1 MEVVR
6 MKQKCEKCGKD
17 AIFFDVNLQLWLCEE
32 CVNKEYKSLDLE
44 EFKQKNGED
53 KYNEELNNILI
64 AMEKLCNS
72 IRESN
77 TKKIERQFKSTPYSR
92 DLNELLSSIT
102 RERLSKIAEALDI
115 KRVYKYKKQELKEL
129 ILESYEKLILD
140 KLQLLDEK
148 ALKALKKYYK
158 NNGERIFNNISDE
171 DGIYIDYFA
180 DIGAIFPTEN
190 NEGKKIFIMPTITE
204 EIVKKLDDFQVR
216 RKIKNNTKIIS
227 LYRGMVRAYGLLE
240 EYQIIQFVK
249 QYLNEEYDHEY
260 LVNILRESSKY
271 SDDYI
276 VEGIFVFNSN
286 IDNYVNL
293 YNEIN
298 RKMKNKDYRK
308 FSESELLS
316 LAKSNWE
323 VNNSYAKDFKRRFL
337 NYFIMSEEEVD
348 EFLKFLYA
356 IVQEKSLEEILNE
369 IKEMIQEEEAK
380 EIGLDIIEKYVVNVP
395 IWSKKGRSMK
405 EVKIK

>member
-1 MEVVR
+1 

-102 RERLSKIAEALDI
+102 RERLSKIAEALSI

-190 NEGKKIFIMPTITE
+190 NEGKKIFIMPTVTE

-380 EIGLDIIEKYVVNVP
+380 EIGVDIIEKYVVNVP

>member
-1 MEVVR
+1 

-32 CVNKEYKSLDLE
+32 CINKEYKSLDLE

-102 RERLSKIAEALDI
+102 RERLSKIAEALSI

-380 EIGLDIIEKYVVNVP
+380 EIGVDIIEKYVVNVP

>member
-1 MEVVR
+1 

-32 CVNKEYKSLDLE
+32 CINKEYKSLDLE

-216 RKIKNNTKIIS
+216 RKIKNNTKIIN

-337 NYFIMSEEEVD
+337 NYFVMSEEEID

-380 EIGLDIIEKYVVNVP
+380 EIGVDIIEKYVVNVP

>member
-1 MEVVR
+1 

-32 CVNKEYKSLDLE
+32 CINKEYKSLDLE

-102 RERLSKIAEALDI
+102 RERLSKIAEALSI

-140 KLQLLDEK
+140 KLKLLDEK

-227 LYRGMVRAYGLLE
+227 LYKGMVRAYGLLE

-271 SDDYI
+271 SDDYV

-323 VNNSYAKDFKRRFL
+323 INNSYAKDFKRRFL
-337 NYFIMSEEEVD
+337 NYFVMSEEEID

-380 EIGLDIIEKYVVNVP
+380 EIGVDIIEKYVVNVP

>member
-1 MEVVR
+1 

-337 NYFIMSEEEVD
+337 NYFIMSEEEID

>member
-1 MEVVR
+1 

-356 IVQEKSLEEILNE
+356 IVQEKSLEEILSE

-380 EIGLDIIEKYVVNVP
+380 EIGVDIIEKYVVNVP

>member
-1 MEVVR
+1 

-380 EIGLDIIEKYVVNVP
+380 EIGVDIIEKYVVNVP
-395 IWSKKGRSMK
+395 IWSKKG
-405 EVKIK
+405 EIQ

>member
-1 MEVVR
+1 

-44 EFKQKNGED
+44 EFREKNGED

-92 DLNELLSSIT
+92 DLNEILSAIT
-102 RERLSKIAEALDI
+102 RERLSKIAEALSI

-190 NEGKKIFIMPTITE
+190 NEGKKIFIMPTVTE
-204 EIVKKLDDFQVR
+204 EIVKNLDDFQVR
-216 RKIKNNTKIIS
+216 RKIKNNTKIIN
-227 LYRGMVRAYGLLE
+227 LYKGMVRAYGLLE

-249 QYLNEEYDHEY
+249 QYLDEEYNHEY
-260 LVNILRESSKY
+260 LTNILRESSKY

-316 LAKSNWE
+316 LSKSNWE

-337 NYFIMSEEEVD
+337 NYFVMSEEEVD

-356 IVQEKSLEEILNE
+356 IAQEKSLEEILNE

-380 EIGLDIIEKYVVNVP
+380 EIGVDIIEKYVVNVP

-405 EVKIK
+405 EFKIK

>member
-1 MEVVR
+1 

-380 EIGLDIIEKYVVNVP
+380 EIGVDIIEKYVVNVP

>member
-1 MEVVR
+1 

-298 RKMKNKDYRK
+298 IKMKNKDYRK

-380 EIGLDIIEKYVVNVP
+380 EIGVDIIEKYVVNVP

>member
-1 MEVVR
+1 

-369 IKEMIQEEEAK
+369 IKEMIQEEDAK

>member
-1 MEVVR
+1 

-32 CVNKEYKSLDLE
+32 CINKEYKSLDLE

-102 RERLSKIAEALDI
+102 RERLSKIAEALSI

-180 DIGAIFPTEN
+180 NIGAIFPTEN

-227 LYRGMVRAYGLLE
+227 LYKGMVRAYGLLE

-271 SDDYI
+271 SDDYV

-323 VNNSYAKDFKRRFL
+323 INNSYAKDFKRRFL
-337 NYFIMSEEEVD
+337 NYFVMSEEEID

-380 EIGLDIIEKYVVNVP
+380 EIGVDIIEKYVVNVP

>member
-1 MEVVR
+1 

-44 EFKQKNGED
+44 EFREKNGED

-92 DLNELLSSIT
+92 DLNEILSAIT
-102 RERLSKIAEALDI
+102 RERLSKIAEALSI

-148 ALKALKKYYK
+148 ALKALRKYSK

-190 NEGKKIFIMPTITE
+190 NEGKKIFIMPTVTE
-204 EIVKKLDDFQVR
+204 EIVKNLDDFQVR
-216 RKIKNNTKIIS
+216 RKIKNNTKIIN
-227 LYRGMVRAYGLLE
+227 LYKGMVRAYGLLE

-249 QYLNEEYDHEY
+249 QYLDEEYNHEY
-260 LVNILRESSKY
+260 LTNILRESSKY

-276 VEGIFVFNSN
+276 VEGVFVFNSN

-316 LAKSNWE
+316 LSKSNWE

-337 NYFIMSEEEVD
+337 KYFVMSEEEVD

-356 IVQEKSLEEILNE
+356 IAQEKSLEEILNE

-380 EIGLDIIEKYVVNVP
+380 EIGVDIIEKYVVNVP

-405 EVKIK
+405 EFKIK

>member
-1 MEVVR
+1 

-271 SDDYI
+271 SGDYI

-337 NYFIMSEEEVD
+337 NYFIMSEEEID

-380 EIGLDIIEKYVVNVP
+380 EIGVDIIEKYVVNVP

>member
-1 MEVVR
+1 

-44 EFKQKNGED
+44 EFREKNGED

-92 DLNELLSSIT
+92 DLNEILSAIT
-102 RERLSKIAEALDI
+102 RERLSKIAEALSI

-148 ALKALKKYYK
+148 ALKALRKYSK

-190 NEGKKIFIMPTITE
+190 NEGKKIFIMPTVTE
-204 EIVKKLDDFQVR
+204 EIVKNLDDFQVR
-216 RKIKNNTKIIS
+216 RKIKNNTKIIN
-227 LYRGMVRAYGLLE
+227 LYKGMVRAYGLLE

-249 QYLNEEYDHEY
+249 QYLDEEYNHEY
-260 LVNILRESSKY
+260 LTNILRESSKY

-276 VEGIFVFNSN
+276 VEGVFVFNSN

-298 RKMKNKDYRK
+298 RKMKNRDYRK

-316 LAKSNWE
+316 LSKSNWE

-337 NYFIMSEEEVD
+337 NYFVMSEEEVD

-356 IVQEKSLEEILNE
+356 IAQEKSLEEILNE

-380 EIGLDIIEKYVVNVP
+380 EIGVDIIEKYVVNVP

-405 EVKIK
+405 EFKIK

>member
-1 MEVVR
+1 

>member
-1 MEVVR
+1 

-44 EFKQKNGED
+44 EFREKNGED

-92 DLNELLSSIT
+92 DLNEILSAIT
-102 RERLSKIAEALDI
+102 RERLSKIAEALSI

-148 ALKALKKYYK
+148 ALKALRKYSK

-190 NEGKKIFIMPTITE
+190 NEGKKIFIMPTVTE
-204 EIVKKLDDFQVR
+204 EIVKNLDDFQVR
-216 RKIKNNTKIIS
+216 RKIKNNTKIIN
-227 LYRGMVRAYGLLE
+227 LYKGMVRAYGLLE

-249 QYLNEEYDHEY
+249 QYLDEEYNHEY
-260 LVNILRESSKY
+260 LTNILRESSKY

-316 LAKSNWE
+316 LSKSNWE

-337 NYFIMSEEEVD
+337 KYFVMSEEEVE

-356 IVQEKSLEEILNE
+356 IAQEKSLEEILNE

-380 EIGLDIIEKYVVNVP
+380 EIGVDIIEKYVVNVP

>member
-1 MEVVR
+1 

-17 AIFFDVNLQLWLCEE
+17 VIFFDVNLQLWLCEE

-158 NNGERIFNNISDE
+158 N
-171 DGIYIDYFA
+171 
-180 DIGAIFPTEN
+180 
-190 NEGKKIFIMPTITE
+190 
-204 EIVKKLDDFQVR
+204 
-216 RKIKNNTKIIS
+216 
-227 LYRGMVRAYGLLE
+227 
-240 EYQIIQFVK
+240 K
-249 QYLNEEYDHEY
+249 Q
-260 LVNILRESSKY
+260 
-271 SDDYI
+271 
-276 VEGIFVFNSN
+276 
-286 IDNYVNL
+286 
-293 YNEIN
+293 
-298 RKMKNKDYRK
+298 
-308 FSESELLS
+308 
-316 LAKSNWE
+316 
-323 VNNSYAKDFKRRFL
+323 
-337 NYFIMSEEEVD
+337 
-348 EFLKFLYA
+348 
-356 IVQEKSLEEILNE
+356 
-369 IKEMIQEEEAK
+369 
-380 EIGLDIIEKYVVNVP
+380 
-395 IWSKKGRSMK
+395 
-405 EVKIK
+405 

>member
-1 MEVVR
+1 

-286 IDNYVNL
+286 IDNYVNI

-337 NYFIMSEEEVD
+337 NYFIMSEEELD

-380 EIGLDIIEKYVVNVP
+380 EIGVDIIEKYVVNVP